1 MEKLLDYLVD
11 QFQKIYQYIFKKID
25 LTELEDLNYT
35 VVDLETTGFQY
46 PPIDRI
52 IEIGAVRIEKLQIK
66 DTFSTL
72 VNPLKKI
79 PPIATEVTGITDEE
93 VANAPRIGRALK
105 DFFRFSTDT
114 VIVAYNI
121 SFDYHFIQETSK
133 LSMGYVPEARTL
145 CAFELSKKILYFL
158 ERYDLDFVAEYFNIK
173 IENRHRALGDAI
185 ATSKIFLILI
195 DILKKIGMTK
205 YGEVKLFEKANLTP
219 PKIRELLEHYRRLG
233 II

>member
-1 MEKLLDYLVD
+1 MERFLDYIVD
-11 QFQKIYQYIFKKID
+11 QFNRFYQYLFKKID
-25 LTELEDLNYT
+25 FTDLKDLNYT

-46 PPIDRI
+46 PPVDRI
-52 IEIGAVRIEKLQIK
+52 IEIGAVRIENLTIK

-79 PPIATEVTGITDEE
+79 PQIATEVTGIRDED
-93 VANAPRIGRALK
+93 VVNAPTIGKALK
-105 DFFRFSTDT
+105 EFFRFSTDT
-114 VIVAYNI
+114 VVVAYNV
-121 SFDYHFIQETSK
+121 SFDYYFIQETSK
-133 LSMGYVPEARTL
+133 LSLGYVPEAKTL

-158 ERYDLDFVAEYFNIK
+158 ERYDLDVVAEYFNIR

-185 ATSKIFLILI
+185 ATAKIFLLLI
-195 DILKKIGMTK
+195 DILKKIGITN
-205 YGEVKLFEKANLTP
+205 YSEAKLFEKANLTP